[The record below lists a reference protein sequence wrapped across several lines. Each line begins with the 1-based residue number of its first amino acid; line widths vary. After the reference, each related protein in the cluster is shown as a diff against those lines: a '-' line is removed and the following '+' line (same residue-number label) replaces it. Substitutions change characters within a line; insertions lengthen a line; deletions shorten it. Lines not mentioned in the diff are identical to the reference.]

1 MGAAPCP
8 TAPVLAVLAG
18 PSAPNYPG
26 GRVPA
31 PPPPFARAPPLA
43 QDPSVYRF
51 LFVQLTSKY
60 VYSILTPDTP
70 SSSLFQPGAPRN
82 HPRPAPS
89 LPADRSIDA
98 QLGGPFRRPRAPTL
112 RRRDWVG
119 GLCSNPREV
128 PEVQE
133 PESNGASLPPHVGRS
148 QTKPKT
154 DDWTE
159 WNRHRGRRGQ
169 TEPEVSETEEIDNE
183 GCGP

>member
-1 MGAAPCP
+1 M
-8 TAPVLAVLAG
+8 
-18 PSAPNYPG
+18 
-26 GRVPA
+26 
-31 PPPPFARAPPLA
+31 
-43 QDPSVYRF
+43 
-51 LFVQLTSKY
+51 
-60 VYSILTPDTP
+60 
-70 SSSLFQPGAPRN
+70 
-82 HPRPAPS
+82 
-89 LPADRSIDA
+89 
-98 QLGGPFRRPRAPTL
+98 
-112 RRRDWVG
+112 G